1 MDFDL
6 TETEQA
12 VRDGIRAVLD
22 RHAGVDRAR
31 EVEARSGYDAELE
44 AALWDAGYLHMAHDP
59 DAGMVAATMLVEE
72 VAAAAGSVP
81 IGTLALVL
89 PALGLDDLRG
99 PVAIARPDSDAPVR
113 YASLPGH
120 VLLVDDDEVAVHE
133 MAPGAVVDSLWGY
146 PFGRLVPGPCVLVL
160 DGAGPSALAWWRLAV
175 AAEIVGA
182 AGAGLALTID
192 HLNHRMQF
200 GRPLGA
206 LQSLQH
212 RLAALRVRIEGSR
225 WLTYRAAWE
234 GAPDE
239 SVLVATAQAVGAGRT
254 AVRELHQMSGAM
266 GLTDEYDLHL
276 WTTRIFSLAAEL
288 GGPPVLQQ
296 ALARAR
302 WEVR

>member
-12 VRDGIRAVLD
+12 VRDGIRALLD
-22 RHAGVDRAR
+22 RHAGVERAR
-31 EVEARSGYDAELE
+31 TVGARSGYDAELE
-44 AALWDAGYLHMAHDP
+44 AALRDAGYLDMVHDP
-59 DAGMVAATMLVEE
+59 DAGTVAATMLVEE

-81 IGTLALVL
+81 IGALALVL

-99 PVAIARPDSDAPVR
+99 PVAIARPGSDAPVR

-120 VLLVDDDEVAVHE
+120 VLLVGDHDVAVHE
-133 MAPGAVVDSLWGY
+133 MAPGEPVESPWGY
-146 PFGRLVPGPCVLVL
+146 PFGRLAPGSCIRVL
-160 DGAGPSALAWWRLAV
+160 DGAGPSALAWWRLSV
-175 AAEIVGA
+175 AAEVVGL

-192 HLNHRMQF
+192 HLTHREQF
-200 GRPLGA
+200 GRPLGS

-234 GAPDE
+234 GAPEE
-239 SVLVATAQAVGAGRT
+239 SALVAAAQAAGAGRT
-254 AVRELHQMSGAM
+254 AVRELHQMSGAI

-276 WTTRIFSLAAEL
+276 WTTRIFALAAEL

-302 WEVR
+302 WEV